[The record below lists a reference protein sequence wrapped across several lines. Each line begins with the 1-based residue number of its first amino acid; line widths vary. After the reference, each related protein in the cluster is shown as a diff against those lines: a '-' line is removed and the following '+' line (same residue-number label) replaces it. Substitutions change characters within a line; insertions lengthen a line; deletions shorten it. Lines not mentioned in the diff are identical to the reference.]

1 MGLYDRDYMRETPA
15 GDPDEPSGSSR
26 LESRR
31 RRLIIIGFVLLLAA
45 MIALLS
51 SK

>member
-15 GDPDEPSGSSR
+15 GEPDESSGTNRR
-26 LESRR
+26 LARR
-31 RRLIIIGFVLLLAA
+31 RVIIIGFVLLLAT
-45 MIALLS
+45 MIAMLA

>member
-15 GDPDEPSGSSR
+15 GEPDESSGTNRR
-26 LESRR
+26 LARR
-31 RRLIIIGFVLLLAA
+31 RRWIVWGFVVLFAALLANLA
-45 MIALLS
+45 